1 MVDDTLIKI
10 KNDGVEKRYKIKAS
24 ETPTFGE
31 VANKIKEYLKDSN
44 VLKYLDLHL
53 TAETIALY
61 CMHKNATKSYY
72 TRILFDTN
80 HNIVIS
86 VRRTN

>member
-31 VANKIKEYLKDSN
+31 VTNKIKEYLKDMD
-44 VLKYLDLHL
+44 VLKYLDLH
-53 TAETIALY
+53 AESIALY
-61 CMHKNATKSYY
+61 CMYKNAPKSYY
-72 TRILFDTN
+72 TRILFDPN
-80 HNIVIS
+80 NNIVVS
-86 VRRTN
+86 VRRCK